1 MAVSNEVKEQ
11 LDKSLVAYEFL
22 IKKELKSKSNISFD
36 VQIKNK
42 TISYYK
48 TEGNFALYFEL
59 SYQTQD
65 MEFIEEVVR
74 ALNLIDDVTF
84 DVFNKFQI
92 NKSGRLVKR
101 TTEVLENDD
110 TCCYLNVINL
120 SPDKILNVS
129 ICQEFNA
136 YE

>member
-11 LDKSLVAYEFL
+11 LDRSLVAYEFL
-22 IKKELKSKSNISFD
+22 IKKELKSKSNMSFD

-59 SYQTQD
+59 SYQTED
-65 MEFIEEVVR
+65 VDFIEDVVKV
-74 ALNLIDDVTF
+74 LNLIDDVTF

-92 NKSGRLVKR
+92 NKSGALVKR
-101 TTEVLENDD
+101 TTEVLDNDD
-110 TCCYLNVINL
+110 TCCYLNVVNL
-120 SPDKILNVS
+120 GSDKILTVL
-129 ICQEFNA
+129 IGQEFNA

>member
-65 MEFIEEVVR
+65 TEFIEEVVR

-129 ICQEFNA
+129 IGQEFNA

>member
-65 MEFIEEVVR
+65 TEFIEEVVR

-110 TCCYLNVINL
+110 TCCYLNVVNL

-129 ICQEFNA
+129 IGQEFNA

>member
-1 MAVSNEVKEQ
+1 MGVSNEVKEQ
-11 LDKSLVAYEFL
+11 LDRSLVAYEFL
-22 IKKELKSKSNISFD
+22 IKKELKSKSNMSFD
-36 VQIKNK
+36 VEIKNK

-59 SYQTQD
+59 SYQTED
-65 MEFIEEVVR
+65 VDFIEDVVK

-92 NKSGRLVKR
+92 NKSGALVKR
-101 TTEVLENDD
+101 TTEVLDNDD
-110 TCCYLNVINL
+110 TCCYLNVVNL
-120 SPDKILNVS
+120 GSDKILTVL
-129 ICQEFNA
+129 IGQEFNA